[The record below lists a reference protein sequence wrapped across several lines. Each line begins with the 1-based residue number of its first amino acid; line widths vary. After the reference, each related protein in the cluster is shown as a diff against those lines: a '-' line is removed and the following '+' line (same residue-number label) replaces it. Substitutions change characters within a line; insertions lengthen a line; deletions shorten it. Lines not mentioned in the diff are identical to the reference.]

1 MMKHAVG
8 SKGGGFDASW
18 CKVQPDAQEMRKHAA
33 GSWEGSGYY
42 GARRSWEIGCK
53 VAQAS
58 T

>member
-8 SKGGGFDASW
+8 SRGGGIR
-18 CKVQPDAQEMRKHAA
+18 CIMVKVQPDAQEMMKHAA

-53 VAQAS
+53 LAQAA